1 MRLFKENKLFK
12 WYLERKGFLTQEECD
27 KIISEIKSQ
36 GTLKVQENGWD
47 DVPNGKF
54 VKLDNQKLSDSI
66 FKCVNLANDLSF
78 KLDISGVQGCYG
90 KEYYWNTF
98 EESETLHCDIQPGD
112 ITNTATKITT
122 ILFLNDNYK
131 GGELQIW
138 DTKVK
143 PEVGKL
149 IIFPSFAGH
158 KVKEFTTNDRYVV
171 VTFIGGNHYAS

>member
-1 MRLFKENKLFK
+1 MFIERIKKETFDK
-12 WYLERKGFLTQEECD
+12 RK
-27 KIISEIKSQ
+27 S
-36 GTLKVQENGWD
+36 
-47 DVPNGKF
+47 P
-54 VKLDNQKLSDSI
+54 
-66 FKCVNLANDLSF
+66 
-78 KLDISGVQGCYG
+78 YG

-149 IIFPSFAGH
+149 IMFPSFAGH
-158 KVKEFTTNDRYVV
+158 KVKNFTTNDRYVV
-171 VTFIGGNHYAS
+171 VTFIGGNHYV

>member
-36 GTLKVQENGWD
+36 GTLKVKENGWD

-171 VTFIGGNHYAS
+171 VTFIGGNHYV